1 MEPIL
6 KLVIQTLDAHQ
17 ADLLNVIDI
26 HNYNPLTTYFVIA
39 TANNPRLA
47 NALVDYVEEALVKDS
62 FPVHHIERAKDSEG
76 EWTLI
81 DAFSCVIHIFT
92 PSGRTKYNLDGL
104 WRDTPHV
111 DVSSLLE
118 PHHAPTTFNK

>member
-6 KLVIQTLDAHQ
+6 KLVIQTLDTHQ
-17 ADLLNVIDI
+17 ADQLNVIDI
-26 HNYNPLTTYFVIA
+26 HNYNPLTTYYVIA

-47 NALVDYVEEALVKDS
+47 NALVDYVEEALEKNN
-62 FPVHHIERAKDSEG
+62 FPVHHIERANQSEG

-81 DAFSCVIHIFT
+81 DAFSCVIHVFS

-104 WRDTPHV
+104 WRDAPHV
-111 DVSSLLE
+111 DISSLLE
-118 PHHAPTTFNK
+118 PSHAPTPVLK